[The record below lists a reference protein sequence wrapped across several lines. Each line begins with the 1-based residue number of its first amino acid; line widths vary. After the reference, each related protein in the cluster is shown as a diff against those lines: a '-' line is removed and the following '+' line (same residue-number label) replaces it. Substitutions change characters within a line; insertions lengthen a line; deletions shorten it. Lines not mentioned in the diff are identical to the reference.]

1 MKVIC
6 HHNHPNLPRLEF
18 GIRCHSTSPTALCQT
33 QSFCDNINHVRLF
46 FYHISVMSVT
56 FLPLSVLE
64 DCFVNHEWKFGQ
76 RLSYKFR
83 KFMWLQDG
91 GTLMERSG
99 VNWRQRS
106 QTGMNNMQSST
117 EQETCFYFSRLRV
130 KRQKKTLISRTLP
143 KKENA
148 PRS

>member
-6 HHNHPNLPRLEF
+6 HHNHPKLPRLEF
-18 GIRCHSTSPTALCQT
+18 GIRCHSTSPTAVHHLPHSAKHRVSVIILTMWDSLLLSHLCDVSHFLT
-33 QSFCDNINHVRLF
+33 SFCSGGLLCESWMKVRTAF
-46 FYHISVMSVT
+46 
-56 FLPLSVLE
+56 
-64 DCFVNHEWKFGQ
+64 K
-76 RLSYKFR
+76 
-83 KFMWLQDG
+83 LQIQEVYVATQYG

-130 KRQKKTLISRTLP
+130 KRQKKNI
-143 KKENA
+143 N
-148 PRS
+148 